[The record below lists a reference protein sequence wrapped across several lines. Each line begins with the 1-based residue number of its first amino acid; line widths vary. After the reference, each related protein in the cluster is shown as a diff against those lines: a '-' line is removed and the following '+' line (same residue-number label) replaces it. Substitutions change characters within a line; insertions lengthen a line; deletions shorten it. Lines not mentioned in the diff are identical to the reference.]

1 MKIKVKV
8 AKKEE
13 QEFILKGEF
22 IRLDDLLKNVGVVQT
37 GGHAKIEIQ
46 NGMAKVNGEVCTM
59 RGKKLRAG
67 DCFEFEGASF
77 TIENED

>member
-1 MKIKVKV
+1 MKIKLTV

-59 RGKKLRAG
+59 RGKKLRQG
-67 DCFEFEGASF
+67 DEVEYER
-77 TIENED
+77 IIYKVV